1 MTVITSTN
9 ADTEFSK
16 SFPYRDR
23 QSASKKIESY
33 MLSGYG
39 ACPVLQCWYEFFFS
53 VLNLR
58 LMKELKRYSYDHFLD
73 ILSVADIY
81 QPNPFGDISTNVY
94 NLLKSV
100 VIEVITSQIKKRE

>member
-1 MTVITSTN
+1 
-9 ADTEFSK
+9 
-16 SFPYRDR
+16 
-23 QSASKKIESY
+23 
-33 MLSGYG
+33 MLLGMGLLS
-39 ACPVLQCWYEFFFS
+39 CLPMLVCMIFFS

>member
-1 MTVITSTN
+1 MLTQNFQNLFHIEIDS
-9 ADTEFSK
+9 
-16 SFPYRDR
+16 PHR
-23 QSASKKIESY
+23 KKLNHTCY
-33 MLSGYG
+33 WGMG
-39 ACPVLQCWYEFFFS
+39 PVLFDSVGMNIFFS

>member
-1 MTVITSTN
+1 MTVITSPN
-9 ADTEFSK
+9 AVTEFSK
-16 SFPYRDR
+16 SFPYR

-33 MLSGYG
+33 ILLGYG
-39 ACPVLQCWYEFFFS
+39 ACPVGMNIFFS

>member
-1 MTVITSTN
+1 MKNISLFTFNIICTFCIQAN
-9 ADTEFSK
+9 PFNPGME
-16 SFPYRDR
+16 
-23 QSASKKIESY
+23 
-33 MLSGYG
+33 
-39 ACPVLQCWYEFFFS
+39 PVLFDSVGMNIFFS